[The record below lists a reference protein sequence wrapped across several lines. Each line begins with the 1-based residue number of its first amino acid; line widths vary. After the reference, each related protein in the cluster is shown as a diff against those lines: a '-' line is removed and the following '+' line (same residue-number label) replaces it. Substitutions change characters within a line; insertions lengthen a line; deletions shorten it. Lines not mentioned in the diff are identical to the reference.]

1 MVLQYLETPS
11 LSKKNHKST
20 KKSPT
25 SLLTPKCLKWHSKPR
40 KNAYSPNALTT
51 SNRIPAKADL
61 QSPSHATLRLGA
73 PLLFPAHLGRSR
85 GFESLPAVFR

>member
-1 MVLQYLETPS
+1 MVLQYSNPTPF
-11 LSKKNHKST
+11 KKYHKKAQT
-20 KKSPT
+20 KFPQAFDPPNAQKAN
-25 SLLTPKCLKWHSKPR
+25 SKPR

-73 PLLFPAHLGRSR
+73 PLLSPAHLRRPR
-85 GFESLPAVFR
+85 GFESLPAVFW